1 MKYDING
8 LNCPACAAKIE
19 NKLKL
24 ELDPKAVIDINTKTL
39 TLSEDTLPSAT
50 KIIQSIEP
58 TVTIT
63 PKTKAKK
70 YHYLNASN
78 YSLVAAVIS
87 FGLGFLVRPFFL
99 LGFILAGY
107 QVLFSA
113 LRGLIRHDFL
123 DEKFL
128 MSLATIAAI
137 AVGEWAEAAAVM
149 ILYSIGELFEEL
161 ASNKTKKS
169 VTSLME
175 LIPEKVRVI
184 NANTEVIKSPG
195 EVLLGDLILVK
206 PGERI
211 PLDGVILEGTS
222 LIDTSALTGE
232 SLPRAIQKGETVM
245 SGTINQ
251 TSPLIIQ
258 VTTLERDST
267 VTRMLKLLEEASL
280 KKAPAE
286 RFITR
291 FARYYTPIVVAGALV
306 VFLLF
311 PLLGFGSFSA
321 WGYRAL
327 VLLIV
332 SCPCALVISVPL
344 AYFSGLGRASQ
355 LGILVKGGEVFDN
368 LNQLDTAIWDK
379 TGTLTSGE
387 FVVVNVKP
395 MASQPRDELL
405 RLAASLELYSNHP
418 LAQAVVKEAQN
429 SPLYPVTNLTEL
441 PGFGLEGFIEDQKIS
456 VGSLKYIRSLG
467 YELNEDFSNT
477 AIAVVFDNK
486 LLGVIELADKLKPTS
501 KQALLDLKSMG
512 LKTIVLTGDQKQSAL
527 DTLKEIDLDDI
538 KAELLPEDKLNYVNE
553 LSKKGERAVFV
564 GDGINDAPVLA
575 SSYVGIAMGGMG
587 SDAAIN
593 ASDVVLI
600 TDDPSKVPLL
610 LQLSKAVRKKVVS
623 NIALTLS
630 VKFVVIILSLLGY
643 ASMWQA
649 VIADVGIT
657 IIAILNAA
665 SLFKKFN

>member
-8 LNCPACAAKIE
+8 LNCPACATKIE

-24 ELDPKAVIDINTKTL
+24 ELDPQAVIDMNTKTL
-39 TLSEDTLPSAT
+39 TLSKDTLPSAT

-58 TVTIT
+58 NVTIT

-70 YHYLNASN
+70 RHYLNASN

-107 QVLFSA
+107 PVLFSA
-113 LRGLIRHDFL
+113 FRGLVRHDFL

-128 MSLATIAAI
+128 MSLATIAAL

-149 ILYSIGELFEEL
+149 VLYSIGELFEEL
-161 ASNKTKKS
+161 ASDKTKKS
-169 VTSLME
+169 VTSLLE
-175 LIPEKVRVI
+175 LTPKKVRVL
-184 NANTEVIKSPG
+184 NADTEKIKSPS
-195 EVLLGDLILVK
+195 EVLIGELILVK

-232 SLPRAIQKGETVM
+232 SLPRAIQKGEAVL

-251 TSPLIIQ
+251 TSPLLIQ
-258 VTTLERDST
+258 VTALERDST
-267 VTRMLKLLEEASL
+267 VSRMLKLLEEASL

-286 RFITR
+286 KFITR
-291 FARYYTPIVVAGALV
+291 FARYYTPLVVAGALV

-368 LNQLDTAIWDK
+368 LNHLDAAIWDK

-387 FVVVNVKP
+387 FAVVNVKP
-395 MASQPRDELL
+395 RANKSRDELL
-405 RLAASLELYSNHP
+405 RLAASLEQFSNHP
-418 LAQAVVKEAQN
+418 LAEAVVKEAGK
-429 SPLYPVTNLTEL
+429 PLYPVTNLTEL
-441 PGFGLEGFIEDQKIS
+441 PGFGLEGLIKGQKVS
-456 VGSLKYIRSLG
+456 VGSLNFIRSLG
-467 YELNEDFSNT
+467 FDVTEDFNNT
-477 AIAVVFDNK
+477 AIGIVFEDK

-501 KQALLDLKSMG
+501 QQALLDLKNMG
-512 LKTIVLTGDQKQSAL
+512 LKTIVLTGDRKQSAL
-527 DTLKEIDLDDI
+527 DTLKELNLDDI
-538 KAELLPEDKLNYVNE
+538 KTELLPEDKLNYVNE
-553 LSKKGERAVFV
+553 LSRQGQHALFV

-575 SSYVGIAMGGMG
+575 GSYVGIAMGGIG
-587 SDAAIN
+587 SDVAIK

-600 TDDPSKVPLL
+600 TDDPGKVPLL

-623 NIALTLS
+623 NIALTLF
-630 VKFVVIILSLLGY
+630 VKFAVIILSLLGY

-657 IIAILNAA
+657 IVAILNAA
-665 SLFKKFN
+665 SLFKKLN

>member
-8 LNCPACAAKIE
+8 LNCPACATKIE
-19 NKLKL
+19 NILKL
-24 ELDPKAVIDINTKTL
+24 ELDPQAVIDMNTKTL
-39 TLSEDTLPSAT
+39 TLSKDTLPSAT

-58 TVTIT
+58 NVTIT
-63 PKTKAKK
+63 PQTITRKR
-70 YHYLNASN
+70 HYLNASN

-87 FGLGFLVRPFFL
+87 FGLGFLVKPFFL

-107 QVLFSA
+107 PVLFSA
-113 LRGLIRHDFL
+113 FRGLVQHDFL

-149 ILYSIGELFEEL
+149 VLYSIGELFEEL
-161 ASNKTKKS
+161 ASDKTKKS
-169 VTSLME
+169 VTSLLE
-175 LIPEKVRVI
+175 LTPKKVRVL
-184 NANTEVIKSPG
+184 NANTEEIKSPG

-232 SLPRAIQKGETVM
+232 SLPKTIQKGEAVM

-258 VTTLERDST
+258 VTALERDST
-267 VTRMLKLLEEASL
+267 VSRMLKLLEEASL

-286 RFITR
+286 KFITR
-291 FARYYTPIVVAGALV
+291 FARYYTPIVVIGALI

-311 PLLGFGSFSA
+311 PLLGFGSFYA

-344 AYFSGLGRASQ
+344 AYFSGLGKASQ

-368 LNQLDTAIWDK
+368 LNQLDAAIWDK

-387 FVVVNVKP
+387 FAVVNVKP
-395 MASQPRDELL
+395 MANQPRDELL

-418 LAQAVVKEAQN
+418 LAQAVVKEARN
-429 SPLYPVTNLTEL
+429 SPLYQVTNLTEL

-456 VGSLKYIRSLG
+456 VGSLNYIRSLG
-467 YELNEDFSNT
+467 YDLNEDFSNT

-501 KQALLDLKSMG
+501 KQALLDLKNMG

-527 DTLKEIDLDDI
+527 DALKELSLDDI

-553 LSKKGERAVFV
+553 FLKQGQRALFV
-564 GDGINDAPVLA
+564 GDGINDAPVLVT
-575 SSYVGIAMGGMG
+575 SNVGIAMGGIG

-610 LQLSKAVRKKVVS
+610 LQLSKAVRKKVIS

-630 VKFVVIILSLLGY
+630 VKFAVIILSLLGY

-649 VIADVGIT
+649 VIADVGVT

-665 SLFKKFN
+665 SLFKKLN

>member
-8 LNCPACAAKIE
+8 LNCPACATKIE
-19 NKLKL
+19 NILKL
-24 ELDPKAVIDINTKTL
+24 ELDPQAVIDMNTKTL
-39 TLSEDTLPSAT
+39 TLSKDTLPSAT

-58 TVTIT
+58 NVTIT
-63 PKTKAKK
+63 PQTITRKR
-70 YHYLNASN
+70 HYLNASN

-87 FGLGFLVRPFFL
+87 FGLGFLVKPFFL

-107 QVLFSA
+107 PVLFSA
-113 LRGLIRHDFL
+113 FRGLVQHDFL

-149 ILYSIGELFEEL
+149 VLYSIGELFEEL
-161 ASNKTKKS
+161 ASDKTKKS
-169 VTSLME
+169 VTSLLE
-175 LIPEKVRVI
+175 LTPKKVRVL
-184 NANTEVIKSPG
+184 NANTEEIKSPG

-232 SLPRAIQKGETVM
+232 SLPRTIQKGEAVM

-258 VTTLERDST
+258 VTALERDST
-267 VTRMLKLLEEASL
+267 VSRMLKLLEEASL

-286 RFITR
+286 KFITR
-291 FARYYTPIVVAGALV
+291 FARYYTPIVVIGALI

-311 PLLGFGSFSA
+311 PLLGFGSFYA

-344 AYFSGLGRASQ
+344 AYFSGLGKASQ

-368 LNQLDTAIWDK
+368 LNQLDAAIWDK

-387 FVVVNVKP
+387 FAVVNVKP
-395 MASQPRDELL
+395 MANQPRDELL

-418 LAQAVVKEAQN
+418 LAQAVVKEAGN
-429 SPLYPVTNLTEL
+429 SPLYQVTNLTEL

-456 VGSLKYIRSLG
+456 VGSLNYIRSLG
-467 YELNEDFSNT
+467 YDLNEDFSNT

-501 KQALLDLKSMG
+501 KQALLDLKNMG

-527 DTLKEIDLDDI
+527 DALKELSLDDI

-553 LSKKGERAVFV
+553 FLKQGQRALFV
-564 GDGINDAPVLA
+564 GDGINDAPVLVT
-575 SSYVGIAMGGMG
+575 SNVGIAMGGIG

-610 LQLSKAVRKKVVS
+610 LQLSKAVRKKVIS

-630 VKFVVIILSLLGY
+630 VKFAVIILSLLGY

-649 VIADVGIT
+649 VIADVGVT

-665 SLFKKFN
+665 SLFKKLN